1 MAANTDFRTYE
12 GPFSLSADPTG
23 PNGLTVVAMS
33 AADRFDAIRI
43 NEGGMITDT
52 VVSTAKVENQTFQ
65 SLLPGNVF
73 TGSSGNDTVEYSQS
87 PSRVIADLQSGYGI
101 NAFGGTDRYQG
112 IENLTGS
119 AFGDIL
125 AGDAGNNVFIGG
137 MGNDNIMGRQ
147 GMDVAQFAGVRSG
160 SFIMKAGTTTI
171 VAGPQ
176 GVDTLDSVERL
187 QFSDRGVAFDLDS
200 GQSAGNTVRILGAAF
215 GAQNIQADL
224 VGIGMNLFDSG
235 HTQTQVAQHALD
247 SRLFLNLAGSRS
259 DVDFVNTV
267 YRNVFGFLP
276 TAPERDFY
284 VGLLQGSGG
293 TMTQA
298 ELLVVAA
305 NGAQN
310 AANIDLVGLQQS
322 GVEFF

>member
-1 MAANTDFRTYE
+1 MAANTDFRTYD
-12 GPFSLSADPTG
+12 GPFSVSADLTG
-23 PNGLTVVAMS
+23 PSGLTVAMS
-33 AADRFDAIRI
+33 AADTFDAVRL
-43 NEGGMITDT
+43 NEAGMLTGT
-52 VVSTAKVENQTFQ
+52 VVSTAKVESQTFQ
-65 SLLPGNVF
+65 SLPPGNVF

-119 AFGDIL
+119 AFGDVL

-137 MGNDNIMGRQ
+137 MGNDNIIGRQ
-147 GMDVAQFAGVRSG
+147 GMDVAQFAGVRS
-160 SFIMKAGTTTI
+160 SCIIMRAGTTTI

-200 GQSAGNTVRILGAAF
+200 GQSAGDTVRILGAAF

-224 VGIGMNLFDSG
+224 VGIGIHLFDIG
-235 HTQTQVAQHALD
+235 HTETQAAQTAID
-247 SRLFLNLAGSRS
+247 TRLFLGLAGSHS

-276 TAPERDFY
+276 TARERDFY

-305 NGAQN
+305 NGASN
-310 AANIDLVGLQQS
+310 AVNIDLAGLQQS